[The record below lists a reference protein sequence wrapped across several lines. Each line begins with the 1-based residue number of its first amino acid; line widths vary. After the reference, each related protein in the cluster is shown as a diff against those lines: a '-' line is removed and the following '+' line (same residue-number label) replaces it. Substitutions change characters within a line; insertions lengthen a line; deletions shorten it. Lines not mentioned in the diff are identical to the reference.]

1 MMGKDLNVFWKCLYT
16 NLLSL
21 FNVNYS
27 FNSMNNIKYVIARWT
42 FQLCDY
48 CCLRSNIHT
57 LIMACRSISELD
69 ELMLLHKGFEPAV
82 INHVSLP
89 SQLHIISNY
98 WYFFGQLRCQLYITL
113 GSVITLFYVIDFW
126 RMFKPW

>member
-1 MMGKDLNVFWKCLYT
+1 
-16 NLLSL
+16 
-21 FNVNYS
+21 
-27 FNSMNNIKYVIARWT
+27 MNNIKYVIARWT

-69 ELMLLHKGFEPAV
+69 ELMLLHKGFDPAV
-82 INHVSLP
+82 INHVSLT

-113 GSVITLFYVIDFW
+113 GSVIDLFLCDRFLIYVWTLLINHWDYFLCFEVLLMTSFNKETSSK
-126 RMFKPW
+126 M

>member
-1 MMGKDLNVFWKCLYT
+1 MMGRHLNVFRECLYAT
-16 NLLSL
+16 LLSL
-21 FNVNYS
+21 GTVNYDLN
-27 FNSMNNIKYVIARWT
+27 FMNNIKYVIARWT

-69 ELMLLHKGFEPAV
+69 ELMLLHKGFDPAV
-82 INHVSLP
+82 INHVSLT

-113 GSVITLFYVIDFW
+113 GSVINLFYTIDFW
-126 RMFKPW
+126 CVFKPC